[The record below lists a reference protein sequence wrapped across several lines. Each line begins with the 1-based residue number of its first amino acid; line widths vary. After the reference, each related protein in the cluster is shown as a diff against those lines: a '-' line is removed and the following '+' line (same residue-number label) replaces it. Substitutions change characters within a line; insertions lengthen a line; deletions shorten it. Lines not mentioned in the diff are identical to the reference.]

1 MTPDLGIIAAI
12 GGGPV
17 PATTTNGT
25 TIATGTG
32 PEPFPYEVR
41 VQALHYGYR
50 VEVGCKVFAVEK
62 VETLIAK
69 LTEFFNDPHGTA
81 NKFFNNQLFT

>member
-1 MTPDLGIIAAI
+1 MKPDSEIIAAI
-12 GGGPV
+12 VGGPV
-17 PATTTNGT
+17 PDTTG
-25 TIATGTG
+25 TGTG

-50 VEVGCKVFAVEK
+50 VEVGCKVFAIEK

-69 LTEFFNDPHGTA
+69 LTEFLNDPHGTA
-81 NKFFNNQLFT
+81 DKFFNNQLFT